1 MPVLPWP
8 GACPAPHTQAPA
20 EAAFLL
26 QHRPATL
33 ARHGLVSSPH
43 FLASQ
48 AGLRMIEAGGN
59 AVDAAIAANAVLNVV
74 YPILCGTGGDLFM
87 LIYDAAGQGLY
98 GLDASGGAGSGAT
111 PAWFREHGYEAIPQR
126 SALAVSVPG
135 TVDGWQM
142 ASDRFGRL
150 GLARCLAPAIEYAEE
165 GFGVTPMLS
174 AALGRVAA
182 LDWAH
187 ESWRSTYT
195 PGGVPPA
202 PGSLFCVPALGRSLR
217 LIAQHGRD
225 VFYQG
230 EIGQALADFV
240 AGAGG
245 LLTREDVA
253 VHHGRW
259 VEPLSIDYRGYTI
272 YELPP
277 PSQGVAALEALKL
290 MEGFTFSGAP
300 ADPENVHL
308 QVESKKVAFADRNA
322 YLGDPEYMTVDPRA
336 LIEDTYVAG
345 RRQLIDP
352 QRAQPYDAGVLS
364 GDTIYLCTADGD
376 GNAVSLIQ
384 SNYMG
389 VGAGMVVPGYGIE
402 LHNRGCYFS
411 LDPAHPNVVGPRKR
425 PLHTLIPSMAFRDGR
440 PAIVFGTQGGDG
452 QPQIHQQVY
461 SHLIDFGFNIQAAI
475 ELPRWIHG
483 RGQPDDPPGLLL
495 ENRFPAATVERLRRL
510 GHEVTLIDGWTGIAG
525 HAQGIT
531 IDPKSGLLS
540 GGADPR
546 ADGAAVGW

>member
-1 MPVLPWP
+1 M
-8 GACPAPHTQAPA
+8 
-20 EAAFLL
+20 L
-26 QHRPATL
+26 QHRPSTL

-48 AGLRMIEAGGN
+48 AGLSLLQAGGN

-87 LIYDAAGQGLY
+87 LIHDAAGGGLH
-98 GLDASGGAGSGAT
+98 GLDASGAAGTGAT
-111 PAWFREHGYEAIPQR
+111 PAWFAERGHTMIPQR
-126 SALAVSVPG
+126 SPLAVSVPG
-135 TVDGWQM
+135 VVDGWQM

-150 GLARCLAPAIEYAEE
+150 GLARCLQPAIEYAEE

-174 AALGRVAA
+174 ASLGRVGAM
-182 LDWAH
+182 DWPH
-187 ESWRSTYT
+187 PSWRAAYL
-195 PGGVPPA
+195 PGGAAPA
-202 PGSLFCVPALGRSLR
+202 PGSLFRVPELGRSLR
-217 LIAQHGRD
+217 LIAEQGRD

-240 AGAGG
+240 TGAGG
-245 LLTREDVA
+245 FLTREDVA
-253 VHHGRW
+253 AHRGRW
-259 VEPLSIDYRGYTI
+259 VEPLSIEYRGYTI

-277 PSQGVAALEALKL
+277 PTQGMTALEALKL
-290 MEGFTFSGAP
+290 MEGFTFSGEPTDAI
-300 ADPENVHL
+300 NVHL
-308 QVESKKVAFADRNA
+308 QVEAKKLAFADRNA
-322 YLGDPEYMTVDPRA
+322 YLADPDYMTIDPRDLLREPYLA
-336 LIEDTYVAG
+336 
-345 RRQLIDP
+345 RRRRLIDP
-352 QRAQPYDAGVLS
+352 ERAAEFDAGVVD
-364 GDTIYLCTADGD
+364 GDTIYLCAADGD

-411 LDPAHPNVVGPRKR
+411 LDPAHPNAVAPGKR
-425 PLHTLIPSMAFRDGR
+425 PLHTLIPSMAYRDGR
-440 PAIVFGTQGGDG
+440 PAIVLGTQGGDG
-452 QPQIHQQVY
+452 QPQIHQQLY
-461 SHLIDFGFNIQAAI
+461 ADLIDFRLDIQAAL

-483 RGQPDDPPGLLL
+483 RGQPGDPPGLLL
-495 ENRFPAATVERLRRL
+495 ENRYPAATTARLQEM
-510 GHEVTLIDGWTGIAG
+510 GHSVTLIDGWTGIAG

-531 IDPKSGLLS
+531 IDPATGLLS